1 MSAAYILVVDD
12 EPDIRRLVQE
22 ILEDEGYEVG
32 TAENAEAARQ
42 ARRNRR
48 PDLTLLDIWMPDTDG
63 ITLLKEW
70 AEGDGLETP
79 VIMMS
84 GHGTVETAV
93 EATRLGAYDFIE
105 KPLSMAKLLV
115 TVERGLEA
123 SRLRHE
129 NLGLRRQSQ
138 PLAEP
143 VGRGAMIAQLKEQ
156 IGRIAEH
163 DTPVL
168 LTGESG
174 SGKEV
179 FARYLHDHSDRA
191 RGPFISVGVTFSG
204 GIDPVV
210 ELFGSEDG
218 DNVHYGHIEQANG
231 GTLFLNDI
239 ADMDSAVQARL
250 LSFIEQ
256 KSLLRSGGK
265 ELVGVDVR
273 IVAATSRDLAAAVQ
287 EGTFR
292 DDLFYQLNVLPLNVP
307 PLRDHPEDVPD
318 LLGYYVDHFVRR
330 DNLRYRHFSVGAQNY
345 LRNYAWPGNVRE
357 LINLV
362 QRLLI
367 LGRGEE
373 VTADEVERAL
383 GTAPRQAVPENA
395 VYDLPLR
402 EAREHFERAYLEHQ
416 LESAGGNV
424 SRASKRVGMERTHL
438 YRKLKALGINPRRG

>member
-1 MSAAYILVVDD
+1 MSSAYILVVDD
-12 EPDIRRLVQE
+12 EPDIRQLVQE

-32 TAENAEAARQ
+32 TAENAEAARR
-42 ARRNRR
+42 ARRSRR

-115 TVERGLEA
+115 TAERGLEA

-129 NLGLRRQSQ
+129 NVGLKRQSQ

-143 VGRGAMIAQLKEQ
+143 VGRSATVAALKEQ
-156 IGRIAEH
+156 LGRIAEH
-163 DTPVL
+163 DTAVL

-179 FARYLHDHSDRA
+179 FARYLHEHSNRA
-191 RGPFISVGVTFSG
+191 QGPFISVGVTFSG
-204 GIDPVV
+204 GVDPVV
-210 ELFGSEDG
+210 ELFGSEEG
-218 DNVHYGHIEQANG
+218 DSVHYGRIEQANG

-239 ADMDSAVQARL
+239 ADMDLAVQARL
-250 LSFIEQ
+250 LSSIEQ

-265 ELVGVDVR
+265 ELVAVDVR
-273 IVAATSRDLAAAVQ
+273 IVAATSHDLAAEVEA
-287 EGTFR
+287 GTFR
-292 DDLFYQLNVLPLNVP
+292 DDLFYQLNVLPLYVP
-307 PLRDHPEDVPD
+307 GLREHPEDISD
-318 LLGYYVDHFVRR
+318 LLDYYVDYFVRR

-345 LRNYAWPGNVRE
+345 LRNYPWPGNVRE

-367 LGRGEE
+367 LGSSAE
-373 VTADEVERAL
+373 VSVEEVERAL
-383 GTAPRQAVPENA
+383 GSSPRQPATENA
-395 VYDLPLR
+395 VYELPLR

-416 LESAGGNV
+416 LEAAGGNV

-438 YRKLKALGINPRRG
+438 YRKLKALGINPRRN